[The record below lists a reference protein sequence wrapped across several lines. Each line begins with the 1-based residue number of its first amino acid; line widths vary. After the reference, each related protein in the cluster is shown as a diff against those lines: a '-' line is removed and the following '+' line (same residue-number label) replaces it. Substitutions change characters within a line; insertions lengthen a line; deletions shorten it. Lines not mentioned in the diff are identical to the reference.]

1 MARGRF
7 LSSLWEEERFEKQIK
22 RMRGSSSIALIIVGT
37 FRVVSTKYLG
47 KQHAFSVRNT
57 NYVLVNFPLSLSC
70 FSVGHVLVSS
80 LQL

>member
-1 MARGRF
+1 M
-7 LSSLWEEERFEKQIK
+7 
-22 RMRGSSSIALIIVGT
+22 
-37 FRVVSTKYLG
+37 VSTKYLG
-47 KQHAFSVRNT
+47 RQHAFSVRNP